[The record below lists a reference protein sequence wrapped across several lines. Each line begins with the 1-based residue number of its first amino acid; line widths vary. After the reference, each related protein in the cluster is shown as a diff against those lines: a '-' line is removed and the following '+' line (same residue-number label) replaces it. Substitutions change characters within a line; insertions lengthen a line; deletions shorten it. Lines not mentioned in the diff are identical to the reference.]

1 MAMARGPHAVRTLVC
16 ICLLVFVAE
25 DAHAKPIDDL
35 IAGPTAVVREVVDGD
50 TVILD
55 DRFPGPKQVRLVGL
69 QAPKLP
75 LGRKGFK
82 EWPLAPDS
90 KYALEELTLH
100 KPVRLYFGGARMDR
114 HGRHLAHLFLEN
126 GTWIQGRMLQR
137 GMARVYTFSDN
148 RSVAEDMY
156 ALETEAR
163 NANRGIW
170 AHPFYAIR
178 PATPSALERLYG
190 TFQLVTGRVVDAAR
204 VKGKTYLNFGANWR
218 DDFTITLN
226 NKTHRLFE
234 KTAIDPLAL
243 TGKLLRVRGW
253 IKKRNGPEIIAT
265 HPEQLEILGDEQ

>member
-1 MAMARGPHAVRTLVC
+1 
-16 ICLLVFVAE
+16 
-25 DAHAKPIDDL
+25 
-35 IAGPTAVVREVVDGD
+35 
-50 TVILD
+50 
-55 DRFPGPKQVRLVGL
+55 
-69 QAPKLP
+69 
-75 LGRKGFK
+75 
-82 EWPLAPDS
+82 
-90 KYALEELTLH
+90 
-100 KPVRLYFGGARMDR
+100 
-114 HGRHLAHLFLEN
+114 
-126 GTWIQGRMLQR
+126 MLQR

-178 PATPSALERLYG
+178 AATPSALERLYG